1 MSIWGHPAA
10 MERLR
15 GLSGEGQREGGWGL
29 KQDPSQQAAWGCVSC
44 GDFSPNWPRSSSLP
58 TPAPCSQQHRCH
70 LLRSFLPGV
79 GCWPR
84 RRRRQGRGR
93 VPGPVPEA
101 APTSATV
108 ATLLERLQDKEVS
121 WELPTMMQRG
131 SLGEQGETVP
141 GGTSA
146 LLVFLSRSPGTGQC
160 PAWSFSRSSHL
171 PGPHPKVPW
180 VPKPRDQA
188 ICVPIAASQP
198 QQHIPRLCRARAGSW
213 RRARKRSKASATDP
227 YGGLSPG

>member
-1 MSIWGHPAA
+1 MSPAEISLQTGQDPHPYQLQPPAA
-10 MERLR
+10 
-15 GLSGEGQREGGWGL
+15 
-29 KQDPSQQAAWGCVSC
+29 
-44 GDFSPNWPRSSSLP
+44 SS
-58 TPAPCSQQHRCH
+58 TDATCSV
-70 LLRSFLPGV
+70 LSFLPGV

-108 ATLLERLQDKEVS
+108 ATLLERLQDEEVS
-121 WELPTMMQRG
+121 WGLPTMMQRG
-131 SLGEQGETVP
+131 EQGEPVP

-146 LLVFLSRSPGTGQC
+146 LLVFSSRSPGTGQC

-180 VPKPRDQA
+180 LPKPRGQGL
-188 ICVPIAASQP
+188 CVPIAASQP